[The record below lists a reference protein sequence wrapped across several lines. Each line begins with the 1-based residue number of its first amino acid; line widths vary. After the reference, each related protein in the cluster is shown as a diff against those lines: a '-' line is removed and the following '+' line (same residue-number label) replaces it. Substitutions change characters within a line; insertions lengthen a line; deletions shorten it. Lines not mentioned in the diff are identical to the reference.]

1 VSYLAIKV
9 VSAEEAVGKV
19 LAYDVTYVTWDFMTT
34 PLKKGDIIKDED
46 VELLKR
52 AGHYYVFVY
61 EGSGDESGRIYED
74 EAVLKLAELVAGE
87 GTAVHARRGGKALI
101 RSTVNGVLLVD
112 EENLTLINVGGDFAL
127 ITRKPGISVSVGEA
141 VAIVDLIPFFVR
153 TETIDTIRRELRG
166 KKVINV
172 KAFKN
177 LRFGI
182 IVTGTE
188 IYEGKVKDLA
198 SPIVREK
205 IIKYGGS
212 VVKKKVLPDNK
223 ELIKEELLKMLNVL
237 DGVVLTGG
245 MSVDPTDVTHEA
257 ISEVADE
264 VIAYGIPV
272 KPTTMSMMA
281 YWRGKPVIGVSSG
294 IIFFREW
301 NILDILLPKVMA
313 GVKWRKKE
321 ITRLGLGGL
330 HDVYLRRLGI

>member
-1 VSYLAIKV
+1 M
-9 VSAEEAVGKV
+9 SAEEAVGKV
-19 LAYDVTYVTWDFMTT
+19 LAYDVTYVTQEFMST
-34 PLKKGDIIKDED
+34 PLKKGDIIKGED

-61 EGSGDESGRIYED
+61 EGSEEDSGRIYED

-101 RSTVNGVLLVD
+101 RSAVNGVLLVD
-112 EENLTLINVGGDFAL
+112 EESLTLINKGGDFAL
-127 ITRKPGISVSVGEA
+127 VTRKPGIGVSVGEA
-141 VAIVDLIPFFVR
+141 VAIVDLIPFFVGAGA
-153 TETIDTIRRELRG
+153 IDSIRKELKG
-166 KKVINV
+166 GKVINV
-172 KAFKN
+172 KAFRH

-188 IYEGKVKDLA
+188 VYEGKVRDLA

-205 IIKYGGS
+205 VIKYGGS
-212 VVKKKVLPDNK
+212 VIKQRVLPDNK
-223 ELIKEELLKMLNVL
+223 ELIREELLKMLNAL
-237 DGVVLTGG
+237 DGVILTGG

-294 IIFFREW
+294 IIFFKEW

-313 GVKWRKKE
+313 GIKWSKKE
-321 ITRLGLGGL
+321 IIKLALGGL
-330 HDVYLRRLGI
+330 HDVYLRRLEI